1 MAKGKLIVIEG
12 IDGCGKTTLYNGLME
27 HYGDDAPFKFIENE
41 TELMDAKRLKYI
53 SKSILNDYNG
63 TSSRSCGI
71 PFDSDLQISL
81 INLAHFFT
89 IRAKI
94 KKWLDEGYHCV
105 ADRWY
110 ISTLAYN
117 IDPRDQSMIDAF
129 MTLIH
134 ELDMD
139 PDLVLYLETN
149 MPLVLGNIRKRAT
162 NDSGE
167 VDKNKISIY
176 ENKEKLSKVLDHYSF
191 FLVNGRKYGSVARL
205 PIHSNDDY
213 PELLNAAITRIN
225 NLIGEN
231 ND

>member
-27 HYGDDAPFKFIENE
+27 HYGEDVPFKFIENE
-41 TELMDAKRLKYI
+41 EELMGAKGLKDI
-53 SKSILNDYNG
+53 SKSILSG
-63 TSSRSCGI
+63 RSDT

-105 ADRWY
+105 VDRWY

-117 IDPRDQSMIDAF
+117 IDPRDQSMVEAF

-149 MPLVLGNIRKRAT
+149 IPLVLGNIRKRAT
-162 NDSGE
+162 NDSE
-167 VDKNKISIY
+167 EIDKNKISIY
-176 ENKEKLSKVLDHYSF
+176 ENKEKLSKVLDRYSF

>member
-12 IDGCGKTTLYNGLME
+12 IDGCGKTTLYNSLME
-27 HYGDDAPFKFIENE
+27 HYGEDAPFKFIENE
-41 TELMDAKRLKYI
+41 AELMDAKRLKYI
-53 SKSILNDYNG
+53 AKAILNDRVSI
-63 TSSRSCGI
+63 SSRSCGI

-117 IDPRDQSMIDAF
+117 IDPRDQGMVEAF

-139 PDLVLYLETN
+139 PDLVIYLDTN
-149 MPLVLGNIRKRAT
+149 IPLVL
-162 NDSGE
+162 S
-167 VDKNKISIY
+167 SI
-176 ENKEKLSKVLDHYSF
+176 
-191 FLVNGRKYGSVARL
+191 
-205 PIHSNDDY
+205 
-213 PELLNAAITRIN
+213 
-225 NLIGEN
+225 
-231 ND
+231 

>member
-12 IDGCGKTTLYNGLME
+12 IDGSGKTTLYNGLME
-27 HYGDDAPFKFIENE
+27 HYGEDAPFKFIENE
-41 TELMDAKRLKYI
+41 SELMDAKRLKYI
-53 SKSILNDYNG
+53 AKAILNDRDSI
-63 TSSRSCGI
+63 SSRSCGI

-94 KKWLDEGYHCV
+94 KKWLDEGYNCV

-117 IDPRDQSMIDAF
+117 IDPRNQSMIDAF

-139 PDLVLYLETN
+139 PDLVIYLETN
-149 MPLVLGNIRKRAT
+149 IPLVLGNIRKRAT
-162 NDSGE
+162 NDSEE
-167 VDKNKISIY
+167 VDKSKISIY

>member
-12 IDGCGKTTLYNGLME
+12 IDGCGKTTLYNSLRE
-27 HYGDDAPFKFIENE
+27 HYGEDVPFKFIENE
-41 TELMDAKRLKYI
+41 EELMGAKSLKDI
-53 SKSILNDYNG
+53 SKSILSGHSN
-63 TSSRSCGI
+63 T

-117 IDPRDQSMIDAF
+117 IDPRDQSMVEAF

-149 MPLVLGNIRKRAT
+149 IPLVLGNIRKRAT
-162 NDSGE
+162 NDSEE
-167 VDKNKISIY
+167 VDKSKISIY
-176 ENKEKLSKVLDHYSF
+176 ENKEKLSKVLDRYSF

>member
-12 IDGCGKTTLYNGLME
+12 IDGCGKTTLYSSLME
-27 HYGDDAPFKFIENE
+27 HYGEDAPFKFIENE
-41 TELMDAKRLKYI
+41 EELMGAKSLKDI
-53 SKSILNDYNG
+53 SKSIL
-63 TSSRSCGI
+63 SSHSDT

-117 IDPRDQSMIDAF
+117 IDPRDQSMVEAF

-149 MPLVLGNIRKRAT
+149 IPLVLGNIRKRAT
-162 NDSGE
+162 NDSE
-167 VDKNKISIY
+167 EIDKNKISIY
-176 ENKEKLSKVLDHYSF
+176 ENKEKLSKVLDRYSF